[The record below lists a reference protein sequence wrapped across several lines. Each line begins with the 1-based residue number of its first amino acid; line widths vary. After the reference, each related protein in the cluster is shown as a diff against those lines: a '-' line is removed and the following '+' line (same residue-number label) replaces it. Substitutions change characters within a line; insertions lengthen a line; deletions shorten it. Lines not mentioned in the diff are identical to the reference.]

1 MGSSIRL
8 AEKPGK
14 HKGTCVPAPRL
25 LCLYWENWLDEYAGI
40 ENLSVR

>member
-1 MGSSIRL
+1 MGSGIRL

-25 LCLYWENWLDEYAGI
+25 LYLWRRFDQM
-40 ENLSVR
+40 SVQALRNFL